1 MIVRV
6 SVVVNFTSVA
16 LLYDVIKWW
25 ISGTNKCSSVI
36 SLVFFYIIINL
47 LLHFFFYCIYRN
59 LRDEA
64 KPDPYSDMEPLELH
78 NQVLQYNAEAFE
90 YVTPGKQS
98 ILSCSF
104 IFYLLLL

>member
-1 MIVRV
+1 
-6 SVVVNFTSVA
+6 
-16 LLYDVIKWW
+16 
-25 ISGTNKCSSVI
+25 
-36 SLVFFYIIINL
+36 
-47 LLHFFFYCIYRN
+47 
-59 LRDEA
+59 
-64 KPDPYSDMEPLELH
+64 MEPLELH